1 MAKRSASAV
10 VISPSLLANIPKR
23 PRECH
28 EQFRLG
34 MGEWT
39 ESSEESSTENEA
51 AAPKAP
57 KKLRLSLQKR
67 HKQVAEKD
75 KENRWQF
82 VDEAEEAALGK
93 SLYRRIPLQA
103 RNGPCR
109 TSLLG
114 EIAEMRDILNPR
126 SRSPSI
132 FCRVPILQS
141 LASAK
146 FLCS

>member
-23 PRECH
+23 SRECH

-93 SLYRRIPLQA
+93 KFVPKNTATSTKWAVSNFVAWRDSRNA
-103 RNGPCR
+103 RYP
-109 TSLLG
+109 
-114 EIAEMRDILNPR
+114 EPEKQ
-126 SRSPSI
+126 
-132 FCRVPILQS
+132 VPVDLLQS
-141 LASAK
+141 TDTAVLGK
-146 FLCS
+146 C